1 MPHTQSDECSYLSSL
16 LADTQRSNKELRQQL
31 KEQFKM
37 SLEDSDKI
45 REMTRKVNQL
55 QTSTQKLK
63 AQNFTL
69 H

>member
-16 LADTQRSNKELRQQL
+16 LADTQRSNEELRQQL

-63 AQNFTL
+63 AQNYTL